1 MPFLASALSFDA
13 LMALV
18 PFVLLLLVGV
28 TLLVHVPGGGN
39 GTLDPEA
46 LFHRFLPAH
55 DSTPG
60 RDPLEPVERL
70 LASILRNRE
79 QLSLLLV
86 PTFLWFSS
94 RLFASMR
101 NALNFVY
108 DVQSEPMR
116 SHGIL
121 GNYLRNKGRDVAVAL
136 LVVALFLADLLLSA
150 GLAVLRSR
158 GEALDPS
165 LAFFVGELGRAVT
178 GLLALL
184 FSVALFYV
192 IYRFA
197 SPRRLGDG
205 SLVVAALVAAVGYE
219 LAKRL
224 FGVYIAR
231 AVLPTTRWTG
241 APFGAL
247 VLFILW
253 MYYMALVFLI
263 GGVVAERWEARRLH
277 RRQQALLS

>member
-13 LMALV
+13 LLALV

-28 TLLVHVPGGGN
+28 TLLVHVPGGGD
-39 GTLDPEA
+39 GTLDPQV

-79 QLSLLLV
+79 QLSLVVV
-86 PTFLWFSS
+86 PTFLWFST

-101 NALNFVY
+101 NALNLVY
-108 DVQSEPMR
+108 DVHAEPVR

-121 GNYLRNKGRDVAVAL
+121 GNYVRNKGRDMAVAL

-150 GLAVLRSR
+150 GLAVIRSR
-158 GEALDPS
+158 GEALGPS
-165 LAFFVGELGRAVT
+165 FAFFVGEAGRVVT
-178 GLLALL
+178 GLLALV
-184 FSVALFYV
+184 FSVTLFYV
-192 IYRFA
+192 MYRFA
-197 SPRRLGDG
+197 SPRRLGDA
-205 SLVVAALVAAVGYE
+205 SLLVAAAVAALGYE
-219 LAKRL
+219 VAKRL
-224 FGVYIAR
+224 FGVYLAR
-231 AVLPTTRWTG
+231 TILPATPWSG
-241 APFGAL
+241 GPFGAL
-247 VLFILW
+247 ILFVLWL
-253 MYYMALVFLI
+253 YYMAIVFLV

-277 RRQQALLS
+277 RRQQALLA